1 MLRPAANLDNPEM
14 PMRLNAVARALA
26 NLAQIYAGE
35 PPERAKALSP
45 VELLGG
51 EFAGGAQIS

>member
-1 MLRPAANLDNPEM
+1 
-14 PMRLNAVARALA
+14 MRLNAAARALV